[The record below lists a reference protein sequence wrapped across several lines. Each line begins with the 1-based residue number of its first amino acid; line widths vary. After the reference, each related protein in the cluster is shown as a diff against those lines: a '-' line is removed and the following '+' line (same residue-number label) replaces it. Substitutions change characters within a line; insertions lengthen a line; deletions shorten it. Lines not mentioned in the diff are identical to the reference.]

1 MSANDGLLD
10 RRILL
15 DVLVNL
21 VPIGILAFFVL
32 LFIVYAPYPSDP
44 VVLVIQMSLIIIPGV
59 VVAIVT
65 YYTVRVVTR
74 DERDGGAK
82 TPPGYS
88 QDDAETVDARDNE

>member
-1 MSANDGLLD
+1 MSLLD

-15 DVLVNL
+15 DVLVNV

-32 LFIVYAPYPSDP
+32 LFIVYAPYPNDP
-44 VVLVIQMSLIIIPGV
+44 IVIVIQMALIIIPGV

-65 YYTVRVVTR
+65 YYTVRAVTR
-74 DERDGGAK
+74 DERNGGTE

-88 QDDAETVDARDNE
+88 RTDAETVAARDDERK